1 MARGAPSWPEWSGS
15 EGQCRLWVVWARRHA
30 ELVFPMI
37 YTVTITHTE
46 MHLRAEVFLNNRNE
60 SKREKGSLHGGTVGS
75 TPGSSRCR
83 IPFLPLTNPT
93 DPA

>member
-46 MHLRAEVFLNNRNE
+46 MHLRAEVFLNNGNE

-75 TPGSSRCR
+75 TPASSRCW

>member
-1 MARGAPSWPEWSGS
+1 MNTKYTFRILVS
-15 EGQCRLWVVWARRHA
+15 EIFTNSKEGKGCDFCK
-30 ELVFPMI
+30 LVFPMI

-46 MHLRAEVFLNNRNE
+46 MHLQAEVFLNNGNE

-75 TPGSSRCR
+75 TPASSRCW